1 MRIAVDARELA
12 GKPTGVGRYLA
23 ELLACWSRD
32 PRAAGHE
39 ILLLTPG
46 LLRLPVGLIGTG
58 GARVDS
64 HVIPGNSPGANRGGI
79 GHLLWEQRPLP
90 AAAVK
95 LRADVL
101 FCPGYS
107 GPIVSKVPVVVSIH
121 DVSFWAHPEWFN
133 FREGLRRRLTTW
145 ASAYCARLVLTL
157 TAFSRDEIIRWLDV
171 DAARV
176 RAITP
181 GAGGFFDPAARSE
194 GAPSL
199 RLNLLPKKPLS
210 PNPSPKERGLN
221 LASQGLESPLP
232 DVGRGPDH
240 PPKAIPSAGS
250 GGMATVLTVGSIF
263 NRRHVDH
270 LIAAFARI
278 APRLPDARL
287 VVVGENRTYP
297 HQDLDALIRELRVT
311 DRVELRSYVS
321 DEELLALYGQAR
333 AFAFLSTYEG
343 FGLTPVEAIIS
354 GVPAVVYDSEVARET
369 LSGLARFVPAGDID
383 ALAAQL
389 HAMLTAELDRDQQ
402 SALARAARMRYPW
415 ARTAA
420 ETLAAL
426 EEAARP

>member
-32 PRAAGHE
+32 PAAAGHE

-46 LLRLPVGLIGTG
+46 LLRLPAGLIGIG

-64 HVIPGNSPGANRGGI
+64 HVAPGNNPRGSF
-79 GHLLWEQRPLP
+79 GHLVWEQRPLP
-90 AAAVK
+90 AAAVR
-95 LRADVL
+95 LGADVL

-107 GPIVSKVPVVVSIH
+107 GPVRSRVPVVVSIH
-121 DVSFWAHPEWFN
+121 DVSYWAHPEWFT

-145 ASAYCARLVLTL
+145 ASAHHARLVLTL
-157 TAFSRDEIIRWLDV
+157 TAYSRDEIIRWLNV
-171 DAARV
+171 DAPRV
-176 RAITP
+176 RAIAP
-181 GAGGFFDPAARSE
+181 GAGGFFDPDTTSPGLRVNLIGRGAAR
-194 GAPSL
+194 GAAQTA
-199 RLNLLPKKPLS
+199 RIDT
-210 PNPSPKERGLN
+210 G
-221 LASQGLESPLP
+221 ES
-232 DVGRGPDH
+232 
-240 PPKAIPSAGS
+240 KII
-250 GGMATVLTVGSIF
+250 LTVGSIF

-278 APRLPDARL
+278 APRLPGTRL
-287 VVVGENRTYP
+287 VIVGENRTYP

-369 LSGLARFVPAGDID
+369 LSGLAHFVPAGDLD

-389 HAMLTAELDRDQQ
+389 YTMLTAEPDPEQQ

-415 ARTAA
+415 AHTATA
-420 ETLAAL
+420 TLAAL

>member
-1 MRIAVDARELA
+1 MPPAAHDIRDEGRTMRIAVDARELA

-46 LLRLPVGLIGTG
+46 LLRLPAGLIGSG

-90 AAAVK
+90 AAAIK

-107 GPIVSKVPVVVSIH
+107 GPIFSKVPVVVSIH

-145 ASAYCARLVLTL
+145 ASAYRARLVLTL
-157 TAFSRDEIIRWLDV
+157 TAFSRDEIIRWLDI

-181 GAGGFFDPAARSE
+181 GAGGFFDPATKGE
-194 GAPSL
+194 GSPSL
-199 RLNLLPKKPLS
+199 RI
-210 PNPSPKERGLN
+210 N
-221 LASQGLESPLP
+221 LAGKPEPTT
-232 DVGRGPDH
+232 
-240 PPKAIPSAGS
+240 PPAGVR
-250 GGMATVLTVGSIF
+250 TVLTVGSIF

-389 HAMLTAELDRDQQ
+389 HAMLTAELDPDQQ

-426 EEAARP
+426 EEAARA

>member
-1 MRIAVDARELA
+1 MKIAVDARELA

-23 ELLACWSRD
+23 ELLACWSRE
-32 PRAAGHE
+32 PAAAPHE

-46 LLRLPVGLIGTG
+46 LLRLPAGLIGSG

-64 HVIPGNSPGANRGGI
+64 HVIPGNSPGANRGGL
-79 GHLLWEQRPLP
+79 GHLFWEQRTLP

-95 LRADVL
+95 LGADVV

-107 GPIVSKVPVVVSIH
+107 GPILSRTPVVVSIH
-121 DVSFWAHPEWFN
+121 DVSFWAHPEWYKG
-133 FREGLRRRLTTW
+133 REGLRRRLTTW
-145 ASAYCARLVLTL
+145 ASAHRARLVLTL
-157 TAFSRDEIIRWLDV
+157 TQFSRDEIIRWLDV
-171 DAARV
+171 DAPRV
-176 RAITP
+176 RAIAP
-181 GAGGFFDPAARSE
+181 GAGGFFDPATTRE
-194 GAPSL
+194 ELPGL
-199 RLNLLPKKPLS
+199 RINLLG
-210 PNPSPKERGLN
+210 E
-221 LASQGLESPLP
+221 AQAM
-232 DVGRGPDH
+232 
-240 PPKAIPSAGS
+240 PKAASPEPPAAPQLSIPRS
-250 GGMATVLTVGSIF
+250 VLTVGSIF

-270 LIAAFARI
+270 LIRAFARI
-278 APRLPDARL
+278 ASRVPDARL
-287 VVVGENRTYP
+287 VIVGENRTYP

-369 LSGLARFVPAGDID
+369 LSGLAHFVPPGNLD

-389 HAMLTAELDRDQQ
+389 YVMLTAEPDPEQQ
-402 SALARAARMRYPW
+402 AALARAARMRYPW

-420 ETLAAL
+420 ATLTVL
-426 EEAARP
+426 EEAARQ

>member
-23 ELLACWSRD
+23 ELLACWSRE

-46 LLRLPVGLIGTG
+46 LLRLPAGLIGSG

-64 HVIPGNSPGANRGGI
+64 HVIPGNSPGANRGGV
-79 GHLLWEQRPLP
+79 GHLLWEQRALP

-95 LRADVL
+95 LKADVL

-107 GPIVSKVPVVVSIH
+107 GPIASKVPVVVSIH

-145 ASAYCARLVLTL
+145 ASAYRSRLVLTL
-157 TAFSRDEIIRWLDV
+157 TEFSRDEIIRWLNV
-171 DAARV
+171 DAERV

-181 GAGGFFDPAARSE
+181 GAGGFFDPATKREES
-194 GAPSL
+194 PSL
-199 RLNLLPKKPLS
+199 RINLLGEPEATPSAALNLLGEPQAK
-210 PNPSPKERGLN
+210 
-221 LASQGLESPLP
+221 
-232 DVGRGPDH
+232 
-240 PPKAIPSAGS
+240 PSAARLGLPAAPQRTFPPGGS
-250 GGMATVLTVGSIF
+250 GGMAHTVLTVGSIF

-270 LIAAFARI
+270 LIAAFARV

-287 VVVGENRTYP
+287 VIVGENRTYP
-297 HQDLDALIRELRVT
+297 QQDLDALIRELRMT

-321 DEELLALYGQAR
+321 DDELLALYGQAR

-383 ALAAQL
+383 ALSAQL
-389 HAMLTAELDRDQQ
+389 YAMLTAEPDPDQQ
-402 SALARAARMRYPW
+402 AALARAARMRYPW

-420 ETLAAL
+420 DTLAAL
-426 EEAARP
+426 EEAARA

>member
-23 ELLACWSRD
+23 ELLACWSRE
-32 PRAAGHE
+32 AAAARHE

-46 LLRLPVGLIGTG
+46 LLRLPAGLIGTG

-64 HVIPGNSPGANRGGI
+64 HVIPGNVPGVRGGI
-79 GHLLWEQRPLP
+79 GDLLWEQRALP
-90 AAAVK
+90 AAAGK
-95 LRADVL
+95 LGADVL

-107 GPIVSKVPVVVSIH
+107 GPVVSRVPVVVSIH
-121 DVSFWAHPEWFN
+121 DVSFWAHPEWFTWHQ
-133 FREGLRRRLTTW
+133 GLRRRLTTW
-145 ASAYCARLVLTL
+145 ATAYRARLVLTL

-171 DAARV
+171 DAPRV
-176 RAITP
+176 RAIAP
-181 GAGGFFDPAARSE
+181 GAGGFFDPANSREAPVSVRVNLLGEPKATPSAGRPARPQLSVPPSPPEVPGGE
-194 GAPSL
+194 GA
-199 RLNLLPKKPLS
+199 
-210 PNPSPKERGLN
+210 G
-221 LASQGLESPLP
+221 
-232 DVGRGPDH
+232 
-240 PPKAIPSAGS
+240 GS
-250 GGMATVLTVGSIF
+250 GGMARTVLTVGSIF

-270 LIAAFARI
+270 LIAAFARV

-297 HQDLDALIRELRVT
+297 HQDLDALIRELGMT
-311 DRVELRSYVS
+311 GRVELRSYVS

-343 FGLTPVEAIIS
+343 FGLTPVEAIVS

-369 LSGLARFVPAGDID
+369 LSGLAHFVPAGDIE

-389 HAMLTAELDRDQQ
+389 YAMLTAEPDPEQQ
-402 SALARAARMRYPW
+402 LALARAARMRYPW

-420 ETLAAL
+420 ATLAAL
-426 EEAARP
+426 EEAARS